1 MIAIELTAAIDA
13 AGTLETFYISDAAF
27 CTLPTDTPAS
37 IAFDPRLIDPGSLG
51 RHAYSDGA
59 TGGAT
64 RLEIGEIN
72 IANADG
78 ALDGWLDYS
87 FEARPVI
94 IRIGTTGA
102 YPSSMSTL
110 IVGTADGIEASTDM
124 LVVRLRDAQWRLDK
138 PVCPNTYAGSNS
150 LPNGLEGQAQDIKG
164 HRKPKCYG
172 KVFNVSPPCVNTSK
186 LTYQV
191 NDGAVASIPAVY
203 DRGLALTPGANY
215 ATSALLQAATPG
227 AGTFDTCLAEGYFRL
242 GSTPAGKISA
252 DVTQGAASANR
263 TVAQILK
270 QLALDAGIGGGEISS
285 ADVTALDATSSAEV
299 GIWLA
304 DEMKVLPAMD
314 QIAASIGAWFG
325 FDRTGT
331 LRMGQLDVPS
341 GTPAATIE
349 DYQINAIERRP
360 ARDIGMPAWRLTLAH
375 SKNYTPQSSDLAGAV
390 TSDRRAWLAE
400 ASRSEIDEDASI
412 KTQWKLARELSFA
425 GLLTNDTDAA
435 AEATR
440 RLDLYKVRRDVID
453 ITVPIAVA
461 SAAGVDMM
469 SVIRLVY
476 PRYGC
481 DAPGRDFRL
490 IGITL
495 QLGKDAAVLTLWG

>member
-13 AGTLETFYISDAAF
+13 AGTLETFYVSDSVL

-37 IAFDPRLIDPGSLG
+37 IAFEPRLIDPGSLG

-64 RLEIGEIN
+64 KLEVGEIN
-72 IANADG
+72 ISNADG

-87 FEARPVI
+87 FDARPVI
-94 IRIGTTGA
+94 IRIGTPGA
-102 YPSSMSTL
+102 YPAAMSTL
-110 IVGTADGIEASTDM
+110 IVGTADGIEASNDM
-124 LVVRLRDAQWRLDK
+124 LIVRLRDAQWRLDK
-138 PVCPNTYAGSNS
+138 TVCPNAYAGNNS

-172 KVFNVSPPCVNTSK
+172 KVYNVSPPLVNTSK

-191 NDGAVASIPAVY
+191 NDGAVSAIPAVY
-203 DRGLALTPGANY
+203 DRGLTLTPGADHANS
-215 ATSALLQAATPG
+215 TLLQAATPG

-242 GSTPAGKISA
+242 GSTPAGQIAA
-252 DVTQGAASANR
+252 DVTQGAASSNR

-270 QLALDAGIGGGEISS
+270 QIALDAGLSGGEISS
-285 ADVTALDATSSAEV
+285 GDVTALDSANSAEV

-304 DEMKVLPAMD
+304 DETKALPAMD

-325 FDRTGT
+325 FDRAGI
-331 LRMGQLDVPS
+331 LRMGQLDAPS

-360 ARDIGMPAWRLTLAH
+360 ARDVGMPAWRLTLSH
-375 SKNYTPQSSDLAGAV
+375 SKNYTTQSSDLAGAV
-390 TSDRRAWLAE
+390 TADRRAWLAE
-400 ASRSEIDEDASI
+400 GSRSEIDEDASI
-412 KTQWKLARELSFA
+412 KTQWLLARELAFD
-425 GLLTNDTDAA
+425 GLLTAAADAA
-435 AEATR
+435 TEAAR
-440 RLDLYKVRRDVID
+440 RLGLYKVRRDVIE
-453 ITVPIAVA
+453 ITVPIAIA

-469 SVIRLVY
+469 SVIRLIY

-481 DAPGRDFRL
+481 DAGRDFRL

-495 QLGKDAAVLTLWG
+495 QLGKDVAVLTLWG